1 VPVAPVVARPKA
13 SFHIPRKTW
22 PSMVD
27 PRCKLGISFLRLLLS
42 DFSSI
47 RMTCVSCCYSTF
59 STPDVVVGAR
69 LHLMQRV
76 RGLPPG
82 DKIFLLGREIK
93 LVFSGFAS
101 LDHPGA
107 DSYDVPCS
115 SHLPTWRQPRQELI
129 TV

>member
-1 VPVAPVVARPKA
+1 MAAQPKA

-27 PRCKLGISFLRLLLS
+27 PRCKLGISFLRSLLS

-59 STPDVVVGAR
+59 SPRTSLPVLACISTA
-69 LHLMQRV
+69 V
-76 RGLPPG
+76 RGRRPG

-93 LVFSGFAS
+93 LVFSRFAS
-101 LDHPGA
+101 LDHPGV
-107 DSYDVPCS
+107 DSYDVACS
-115 SHLPTWRQPRQELI
+115 SHLPRWRQPRQELI